1 MQNLI
6 LHIYKDEPFAKALE
20 TAFQGLDFSMQMTN
34 NFDDGMKIIKRRKP
48 ELALIIVSNDVY
60 TSSQVNFFREIKK
73 VDLANTQMIAVVDTK
88 NKIAVTNFMKL
99 GFSNYLSVHSA
110 PEEIRN
116 NLLDAVKIA
125 RKAFSILENLR
136 VVVVDDDNLQHI
148 IVKELCT
155 RSGIKNITGFI
166 SGEALLENPPEA
178 DLYIVDIIMD
188 KISGISVVQK
198 LRAIFPKSVIIVVS
212 SMSESAII
220 SNAIENGADD
230 FIIKPF
236 ERDIFIKKI
245 ISRFR

>member
-6 LHIYKDEPFAKALE
+6 LHIYKDETFAKALE
-20 TAFQGLDFSMQMTN
+20 VTFQGLDFLMQMTN
-34 NFDDGMKIIKRRKP
+34 SYDEGMRIIKKRKP
-48 ELALIIVSNDVY
+48 ELALIVVSNDEY

-73 VDLANTQMIAVVDTK
+73 VDLTNIQMIAVVDTK

-99 GFSNYLSVHSA
+99 GFSNYLSIHSTQD
-110 PEEIRN
+110 EIKD
-116 NLLDAVKIA
+116 NLLDTIKIS
-125 RKAFSILENLR
+125 RKAIQILENLR

-155 RSGIKNITGFI
+155 RSGIKNLTSFI

-245 ISRFR
+245 VSRFR